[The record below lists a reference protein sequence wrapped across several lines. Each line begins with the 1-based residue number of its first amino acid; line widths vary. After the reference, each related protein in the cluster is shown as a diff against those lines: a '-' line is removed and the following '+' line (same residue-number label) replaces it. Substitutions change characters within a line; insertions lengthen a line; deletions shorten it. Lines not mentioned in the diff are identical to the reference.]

1 MPCSTR
7 ACAKAR
13 ETEHGDVPVSI
24 VPAVIRSTFTAL
36 KKDPLGMAGFVLV
49 SLMFFLTVFAAWL
62 APHDPL
68 EVDVANRLS
77 SPSLEHWLG
86 TDQLGR
92 DVLSRVLYGGQVAL
106 KVSLVAISA
115 AMAIGLVLGM
125 MAGFGPRWLDR
136 ILVISFDTVRSFPT
150 IMFALAIIALT
161 GPSLN
166 TVIGVII
173 ITSIPVYA
181 RVVRTQTQALRERD
195 FILAERAMGAS
206 TARILRDHVMPNI
219 AAPLFILASMDV
231 PAVVGMEAGLSFL
244 GLGVNPPTPSWGSI
258 LNDGYSYLRNSPWP
272 IIAGGL
278 PLIAVTL
285 GFTFFGESL
294 RDIFDPKLRGKD
306 QGGK

>member
-1 MPCSTR
+1 LNVANPRGTVFR
-7 ACAKAR
+7 
-13 ETEHGDVPVSI
+13 
-24 VPAVIRSTFTAL
+24 TFNGL
-36 KKDPLGMAGFVLV
+36 KKDPLGMAGFILV
-49 SLMFFLTVFAAWL
+49 CIILLLTIFAAWL
-62 APHDPL
+62 APYDPL
-68 EVDVANRLS
+68 EVNVYNRLA
-77 SPSLEHWLG
+77 SPSAQHWLG

-106 KVSLVAISA
+106 KVSLLAISVS
-115 AMAIGLVLGM
+115 MAIGLALGM
-125 MAGFGPRWLDR
+125 LAGFGPRWLDR
-136 ILVISFDTVRSFPT
+136 ILVVCFDTLRSFPT
-150 IMFALAIIALT
+150 IMFALAIVALI

-181 RVVRTQTQALRERD
+181 RVVRTQTQALREKD

-206 TARILRDHVMPNI
+206 TLRILRDHILPNI
-219 AAPLFILASMDV
+219 AAPLLILASMDV

-278 PLIAVTL
+278 PLIAITL

-294 RDIFDPKLRGKD
+294 RDIFDPKLRKKD
-306 QGGK
+306 T

>member
-1 MPCSTR
+1 MANNMIGR
-7 ACAKAR
+7 
-13 ETEHGDVPVSI
+13 V
-24 VPAVIRSTFTAL
+24 FTAL

-49 SLMFFLTVFAAWL
+49 SLIVLLTVFAPWL
-62 APHDPL
+62 APYDPL
-68 EVDVANRLS
+68 DIDVNNRLS
-77 SPSLEHWLG
+77 SPSAQHWLG

-92 DVLSRVLYGGQVAL
+92 DVLSRVLFGGQVAL
-106 KVSLVAISA
+106 KVSLIAISVS
-115 AMAIGLVLGM
+115 MAIGLVLGM

-136 ILVISFDTVRSFPT
+136 ALVVSFDTVRSFPT
-150 IMFALAIIALT
+150 IMFALAIVALT

-206 TARILRDHVMPNI
+206 TGRILRHHVLPNI

-244 GLGVNPPTPSWGSI
+244 GLGVSPPTPSWGSI

-294 RDIFDPKLRGKD
+294 RDIFDPKLRRKD
-306 QGGK
+306 Q

>member
-1 MPCSTR
+1 MGKPQN
-7 ACAKAR
+7 
-13 ETEHGDVPVSI
+13 I
-24 VPAVIRSTFTAL
+24 VVSTFRAL
-36 KKDPLGMAGFVLV
+36 KKDPLGMTGFILV
-49 SLMFFLTVFAAWL
+49 SIIFLLTVFAGWL
-62 APHDPL
+62 APYDPMA
-68 EVDVANRLS
+68 VDVGNRLS
-77 SPSLEHWLG
+77 SPSAQHWLG

-92 DVLSRVLYGGQVAL
+92 DVLSRLLFGGQVAL
-106 KVSLVAISA
+106 KVSLVAISVS
-115 AMAIGLVLGM
+115 MAIGLALGM

-136 ILVISFDTVRSFPT
+136 ILVVSFDTVRSFPT
-150 IMFALAIIALT
+150 IMFALAVVALT

-206 TARILRDHVMPNI
+206 TARILRDHVFPNI

-244 GLGVNPPTPSWGSI
+244 GLGVSPPTPSWGSI

-294 RDIFDPKLRGKD
+294 RDIFDPKLRKKD
-306 QGGK
+306 R

>member
-1 MPCSTR
+1 MPMTPG
-7 ACAKAR
+7 A
-13 ETEHGDVPVSI
+13 
-24 VPAVIRSTFTAL
+24 IRSTFSAL

-49 SLMFFLTVFAAWL
+49 SLILFLTVFAGWL
-62 APHDPL
+62 APHDPF
-68 EVDVANRLS
+68 EVDVHDRLS
-77 SPSLEHWLG
+77 SPSIEHWLG

-92 DVLSRVLYGGQVAL
+92 DILSRVLHGGQVAL

-115 AMAIGLVLGM
+115 SMAIGLVLGM

-136 ILVISFDTVRSFPT
+136 ILVVSFDTVRSFPT
-150 IMFALAIIALT
+150 IMFAMAIIALT

-219 AAPLFILASMDV
+219 AAPLLILASMDV

-244 GLGVNPPTPSWGSI
+244 GLGVSPPTPSWGSI

-272 IIAGGL
+272 LIAGGL

-294 RDIFDPKLRGKD
+294 RDIFDPKLRGK
-306 QGGK
+306 GR